1 MPWRSRRG
9 SVPSGQVPSNGTN
22 ASTTMSTAGSPV
34 HAASRASPFG
44 SITTQLPT
52 RSTPSGPGTSP
63 GSVNCAS
70 TRTPTTPITPAT
82 SRPRQGTRAGPTW
95 LGWTTPRT
103 CGDGEAVDGESV
115 GDACRACLSWRPQP
129 GVVDGAAGGI
139 AEDPVRLVDRRHRHP
154 TGRRPHRR
162 LAVGMVLAR
171 QLPIGV
177 SNLRIGRR
185 GRHSQRVVM
194 GWSGHDADNARGRR
208 AQYPASTSTSPT
220 SSSPR
225 AKRRTFSVTRA
236 ASSGLAISGV
246 LPTCGVMMQFGI
258 DHSG

>member
-9 SVPSGQVPSNGTN
+9 SVPLGQVASNGTN

-34 HAASRASPFG
+34 HAVSRASPFG

-70 TRTPTTPITPAT
+70 TSTPTTPITPTT

-95 LGWTTPRT
+95 LGWTTPRA
-103 CGDGEAVDGESV
+103 CDGTVSAPPTRSRSGAASGSDVRG
-115 GDACRACLSWRPQP
+115 RPQP

-139 AEDPVRLVDRRHRHP
+139 AENPVRLVDRRHRHP
-154 TGRRPHRR
+154 TGRRPRRR
-162 LAVGMVLAR
+162 LTVWMVLAR

-177 SNLRIGRR
+177 SDLRIGRR
-185 GRHSQRVVM
+185 RRHSQRVVM

-208 AQYPASTSTSPT
+208 ASTRRRRRRARPV
-220 SSSPR
+220 PR
-225 AKRRTFSVTRA
+225 RGRSGARSRSRGPRGVAWPSRACCRRA
-236 ASSGLAISGV
+236 A
-246 LPTCGVMMQFGI
+246 
-258 DHSG
+258 